1 MKLDVSANGIS
12 IGCLSLDTQTGLY
25 AFDYF
30 TTWLDREDRFP
41 LSPALPLMRHD
52 TSGEQHSA
60 DVRQFF
66 QNLLPEG
73 QALDDAAQA
82 NKVSKSNL
90 VGLLA
95 ALGQETAGALQI
107 SITDTPSSV
116 IILDGKRLLTRPELS
131 ERIRS
136 RPDEA
141 FSVWDGKV
149 RLSIAGYQ
157 DKIAVLEDEDHWYL
171 VNDANLASTYLI
183 KPDPLRSGLRH
194 MTSNELACMTLA
206 KSVGIPAADV
216 RLEQIPE
223 PVILIRRF
231 DRRVESNR
239 IIRLHCIDGCQALGL
254 GVSMKYER
262 PYGDGRDVQHIRD
275 GVSLP
280 KLFSLLDQA
289 SVQPVA
295 DRLTLLRWTI
305 FQILIGNT
313 DAHGKNLSFFVDA
326 GGIRLAPAYDL
337 VCCLMYAGDRISDTL
352 SMAIGDNFDIR
363 SLTAYDWA
371 QMADECGL
379 NPRLVSRE
387 LKQLAEKILK
397 TWPTLK
403 PQLTEQKA
411 DNDTLVAV
419 EAIIK
424 QQCLQAQNIATDIP
438 KIAKDVL

>member
-1 MKLDVSANGIS
+1 MKLDVSANGIG
-12 IGCLSLDTQTGLY
+12 IGCLSLNTQTGLY

-30 TTWLDREDRFP
+30 TTWLDREDCFP
-41 LSPALPLMRHD
+41 LSPALPLIRHKA
-52 TSGEQHSA
+52 SGEQHSA

-73 QALDDAAQA
+73 QTLDDAAQA

-107 SITDTPSSV
+107 SITDSPSTPLA
-116 IILDGKRLLTRPELS
+116 LDGKRLLTRQELS
-131 ERIRS
+131 QRIRS

-157 DKIAVLEDEDHWYL
+157 DKIAVLEDAGQWFL
-171 VNDANLASTYLI
+171 VNDENLASTYLL
-183 KPDPLRSGLRH
+183 KPDPLRRGLRH

-206 KSVGIPAADV
+206 QAVGIPAAEV

-223 PVILIRRF
+223 PVIFIRRF
-231 DRRVESNR
+231 DRRLESDR
-239 IIRLHCIDGCQALGL
+239 IVRLHCIDGCQALGL

-280 KLFSLLDQA
+280 KLFSLVDQY

-295 DRLTLLRWTI
+295 DRLALLRWTV

-313 DAHGKNLSFFVDA
+313 DAHGKNLSFFIDA
-326 GGIRLAPAYDL
+326 SGIRLAPAYDL
-337 VCCLMYAGDRISDTL
+337 VCCLIYTGDRISDTL

-397 TWPTLK
+397 TWPALK
-403 PQLTEQKA
+403 PQLAANGA
-411 DNDTLVAV
+411 DNDTLAAV

-424 QQCLQAQNIATDIP
+424 QQCQRAQIIATDIP